1 MMSTDLAH
9 SEISKPRRI
18 PRGEKRRE
26 EIAAVAQ
33 RVFLERG
40 YAETTMQII
49 ASRAGA
55 SKETLYRHFGCK
67 EDLFSEIVQIRAMG
81 VFKGMVGECGL
92 QGEPREVL
100 RTLALNL
107 LRLLMSPDSL
117 ALYRLVLIE
126 TPRTPEVGR
135 IFFEQGPAEVMR
147 QLTGY
152 LDRATKRRLLNC
164 PDPLQATR
172 LFLGSVIGNRHMIAL
187 VAPDWEVVTEEKL
200 HRHVDAAV
208 AMFLATYA
216 G

>member
-135 IFFEQGPAEVMR
+135 IFFDQGPVEVMR

-152 LDRATKRRLLNC
+152 LDRATKRRLLNW
-164 PDPLQATR
+164 PDPLQAPR
-172 LFLGSVIGNRHMIAL
+172 
-187 VAPDWEVVTEEKL
+187 
-200 HRHVDAAV
+200 
-208 AMFLATYA
+208 
-216 G
+216 

>member
-1 MMSTDLAH
+1 MVSTDLAH

-152 LDRATKRRLLNC
+152 LDSATKRRLLNC

-208 AMFLATYA
+208 AMFLAKYA